1 MGLSLEVEMKMQVLV
16 AGLLVVAGRSAAAQ
30 GQPAAQAGDSVP
42 MEIVFVVFPDTT
54 AADSAMA
61 NLNASQRG
69 HVESYQVVSEN
80 QSGTVTS
87 QGKHVKAGN
96 SAATQRASSQIDG
109 VVALLGEKPQR
120 DTSGAGRNASKTG
133 RDTSKSG
140 QDTSARGYAPG
151 NAGGNTSGVSS
162 ADMSRMQ
169 DMLTP
174 GQAAIV
180 LVVDNPYG
188 KDVQTALQGD
198 NGTGGLVIQLAPQ

>member
-1 MGLSLEVEMKMQVLV
+1 MKMQVLL

-42 MEIVFVVFPDTT
+42 MEIVFVVFPDTM

-61 NLNASQRG
+61 TLSTSQRG
-69 HVESYQVVSEN
+69 HVESYQVVSKN
-80 QSGTVTS
+80 QSGTLKTKH
-87 QGKHVKAGN
+87 KHVKAGN
-96 SAATQRASSQIDG
+96 SAATQRASNQIDG

-120 DTSGAGRNASKTG
+120 DTSRA
-133 RDTSKSG
+133 G

-151 NAGGNTSGVSS
+151 NAGGNASGVSS
-162 ADMSRMQ
+162 TDMSRMH

-174 GQAAIV
+174 GQAAVV

-198 NGTGGLVIQLAPQ
+198 NGTGGLIIELAPQ